1 MNRKTNRNKDTKRM
15 PGEPSVSAAFGTARH
30 ALPPPIPAPDIP
42 HPLAELPP
50 EVVGSSSRIKHNNRA
65 GESFAQDVGT
75 KADGVSVPHVIKRQ
89 SGPAKKSAVRR

>member
-30 ALPPPIPAPDIP
+30 ALPPPIPATDVP
-42 HPLAELPP
+42 HPLADLPP
-50 EVVGSSSRIKHNNRA
+50 EVVGSGRIRDKNRT

-75 KADGVSVPHVIKRQ
+75 KAGGVSVPHVTKRQ
-89 SGPAKKSAVRR
+89 SGAAKKSAARR